1 MPRGGRRTGTP
12 GKAYSNRSD
21 LNVPAQAASGQQ
33 YGMRGQQM
41 AAQRALPVAR
51 PATDAVPS
59 GGSPAAGGPAG
70 AGTPAGP
77 LPGSLTPLDAPTQ
90 RPGEPVTTGL
100 PVGAGA
106 GPEALGPLGQLE
118 SDNGAKDLAMYL
130 PALEFIASQPGAT
143 AQTRNLVRRLRGAA
157 GGGLT

>member
-12 GKAYSNRSD
+12 GKAYANRTD
-21 LNVPAQAASGQQ
+21 LNLPAQAAAGQQ
-33 YGMRGQQM
+33 YGKRTQQI
-41 AAQRALPVAR
+41 AAQRAMPMGR
-51 PATDAVPS
+51 PSTDAVPQGRGGAPS
-59 GGSPAAGGPAG
+59 GPAAP
-70 AGTPAGP
+70 PAGP
-77 LPGSLTPLDAPTQ
+77 MPGSLMPLDAPTQ